1 MAPTVNAG
9 PDGPAVTGVEW
20 TSAGTFTDELPD
32 SATATVD
39 YGDGGGPVPLT
50 LGEGTFAL
58 SHVYNTP
65 GAKTVTVKVTDTGTL
80 FGTDTA
86 TVTVA
91 APSNV
96 GPTVNAGPDASVTA
110 GAAFTSSGSFS
121 DDHPE
126 TVTATVDYGDG
137 GGPVALTVNPV
148 AGTFSLS
155 HVYATAGSKT
165 VTVKVTDAGSLNAT
179 DTATVTV
186 TEANNPAPAASTTAA
201 SASPKKITKGKG
213 FKTIVSV
220 TAAAG
225 VPAGTVQ
232 VYKGSKLLGTGTL
245 TNGTVTIKVSK
256 KVAKKFKV
264 GKVTL
269 TAKYLGSATVAAS
282 QADFVIKV
290 KKKN

>member
-1 MAPTVNAG
+1 M
-9 PDGPAVTGVEW
+9 
-20 TSAGTFTDELPD
+20 
-32 SATATVD
+32 
-39 YGDGGGPVPLT
+39 
-50 LGEGTFAL
+50 
-58 SHVYNTP
+58 
-65 GAKTVTVKVTDTGTL
+65 
-80 FGTDTA
+80 
-86 TVTVA
+86 TVA

-96 GPTVNAGPDASVTA
+96 GPTVNAGPDASITA
-110 GAAFTSSGSFS
+110 GAAFTSSGSFN

-148 AGTFSLS
+148 AKTFSLS

-186 TEANNPAPAASTTAA
+186 TEANNPVPAASTTAA

-213 FKTIVSV
+213 FKAIVSV
-220 TAAAG
+220 TTASG

-245 TNGTVTIKVSK
+245 ANGTVTIKVSK

-282 QADFVIKV
+282 QADFVVKV

>member
-1 MAPTVNAG
+1 MTVAVTDSSAVTVSDTAQVTVSANAPPTVNAG
-9 PDGPAVTGVEW
+9 PDGPAVVGVPW
-20 TSAGTFTDELPD
+20 NSAGTFTDELPD

-86 TVTVA
+86 TVTVG

-137 GGPVALTVNPV
+137 GGPVALTVNSV

-186 TEANNPAPAASTTAA
+186 TEANNPVPAASTTAA
-201 SASPKKITKGKG
+201 FRPVRRRSPRARASRR
-213 FKTIVSV
+213 SCR
-220 TAAAG
+220 
-225 VPAGTVQ
+225 
-232 VYKGSKLLGTGTL
+232 
-245 TNGTVTIKVSK
+245 
-256 KVAKKFKV
+256 
-264 GKVTL
+264 
-269 TAKYLGSATVAAS
+269 
-282 QADFVIKV
+282 
-290 KKKN
+290 